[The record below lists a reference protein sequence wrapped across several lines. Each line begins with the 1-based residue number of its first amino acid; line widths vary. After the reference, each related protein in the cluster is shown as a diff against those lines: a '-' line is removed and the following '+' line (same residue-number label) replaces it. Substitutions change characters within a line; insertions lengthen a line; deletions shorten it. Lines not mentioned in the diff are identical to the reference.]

1 MSQVINL
8 NTVEQTQNSRQPRVD
23 GVEAPRH
30 RSSTPSNRCS
40 YGDDVASM
48 AWGVQNLMAAQVQ
61 KRNAD
66 TPRKTGEELG
76 FIRRVKK

>member
-1 MSQVINL
+1 
-8 NTVEQTQNSRQPRVD
+8 
-23 GVEAPRH
+23 
-30 RSSTPSNRCS
+30 
-40 YGDDVASM
+40 M
-48 AWGVQNLMAAQVQ
+48 AWGVQNLMSAQVQ